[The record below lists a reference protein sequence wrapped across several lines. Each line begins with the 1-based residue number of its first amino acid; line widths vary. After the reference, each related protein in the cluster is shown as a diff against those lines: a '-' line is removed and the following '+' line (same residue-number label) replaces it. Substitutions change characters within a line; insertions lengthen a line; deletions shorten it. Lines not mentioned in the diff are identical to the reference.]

1 MSASVFFLHRCRFSF
16 ERTYTGLC
24 SLHRNGEW
32 DGHGGSFLSANGE
45 VHIQFLHRIYFRC
58 GKIKRVFC
66 VFIDQF
72 GRVQRYDPY

>member
-32 DGHGGSFLSANGE
+32 DGHGGVFFL
-45 VHIQFLHRIYFRC
+45 QM
-58 GKIKRVFC
+58 GKYIFNFC
-66 VFIDQF
+66 TEFISD
-72 GRVQRYDPY
+72 VVK